1 MRQPAGGGHTTGCPS
16 HGPPSFSA
24 IKHGQRK
31 YGALCGEGRASRR
44 RSARHSAGSLWAAQ
58 NAATRPG
65 PSVRASC
72 GPRALPTARRTLA
85 GPYKHAQRRSSA
97 FPIHWLQQQEPVTG
111 TAKYLDIVEIAED
124 GSTLLGCS
132 ELTGRFWCGSLWY
145 SEDAELTPDVYK
157 CLTGVDRET
166 SVCDGKFPHKYKIVV
181 DEDSGVIQVLAP
193 GFPEDTCL
201 GSACEHDDSVSS
213 LSTFNDKKKV
223 VSGSFDCSIK
233 VWDIETLPP
242 EHTYRPAHAHHVTS
256 VTISRMDRCLLAST
270 SLDGTAL
277 LWDTRKSQPSS
288 VLFSDIG
295 FTSVDWRPLKFEFVV
310 VGSTTGDIF
319 TVDVRHPKQPLD
331 TLTVFSRPVYKLRF
345 SSCHDLLAACAEST
359 EVKVFDFKSD
369 TATEIYSDDRHKDF
383 VRGIAWHQRDTS
395 FYTCGWDKQ
404 VFRLIPSEASAE
416 MEVNEV
422 GGDRAL
428 S

>member
-1 MRQPAGGGHTTGCPS
+1 METDVGLYEVEPNR
-16 HGPPSFSA
+16 
-24 IKHGQRK
+24 
-31 YGALCGEGRASRR
+31 
-44 RSARHSAGSLWAAQ
+44 
-58 NAATRPG
+58 NAEAYRN
-65 PSVRASC
+65 
-72 GPRALPTARRTLA
+72 L
-85 GPYKHAQRRSSA
+85 
-97 FPIHWLQQQEPVTG
+97 QQEPVTG
-111 TAKYLDIVEIAED
+111 IAKYLDVIEIAED

-145 SEDAELTPDVYK
+145 FEDAELTPDVYK
-157 CLTGVDRET
+157 CLAGVDRET
-166 SVCDGKFPHKYKIVV
+166 GVCDGKFLQDKYKIVV
-181 DEDSGVIQVLAP
+181 GEDSGVIQVLALIES
-193 GFPEDTCL
+193 EDKDSFHFTCL

-223 VSGSFDCSIK
+223 VSGSFDCSVK
-233 VWDIETLPP
+233 VWDIEALAP

-256 VTISRMDRCLLAST
+256 VTTSPMDRCLLAST

-288 VLFSDIG
+288 VLLRDIG
-295 FTSVDWRPLKFEFVV
+295 FTSVDWRPQKSEFVV
-310 VGSTTGDIF
+310 VGSITGDIF

-331 TLTVFSRPVYKLRF
+331 TLAVFSRPVYKLRF
-345 SSCHDLLAACAEST
+345 SNCHDLLAACAEST

-404 VFRLIPSEASAE
+404 VFRHIPSEASAE

-422 GGDRAL
+422 GGDHAL